1 MASLGNGAAEPS
13 VSKLQLCYVLARSL
27 TVLEESEV
35 VRSLRWRGEQIQYLP
50 SVNCMAPGG

>member
-35 VRSLRWRGEQIQYLP
+35 VRSLRWRGE
-50 SVNCMAPGG
+50 